1 MKKLICLL
9 LCLMLTLTCATAMAK
24 VEYTLMEK
32 WQRQVDF
39 GNGIKGTLK
48 LNVSGQADWAKL
60 LAPISDI
67 PMEIRAIHDDESFQY
82 RMYVENGEELLGLT
96 QLYGDEQT
104 VYLQSELLPDTL
116 LSLPTGGDVLNRL
129 AGVTAEESPSLYSA
143 MLNILNVPQ
152 TTWEGKWLPAL
163 DAYSSAIELWLENYA
178 SAPSVLRADDG
189 SATVLVRYEIPADGL
204 KSQIK
209 ALWANVLQDATLLP
223 LLKGQLNQAQQEAY
237 LNTSLQ
243 YYYDQVIDGLPLSG
257 SVILE
262 REMTA
267 KGDAL
272 RTAMTF
278 PLAQDGWS
286 SLTIRQ
292 ADGVTSLDVQG
303 TDKQL
308 ALELTE
314 TLATGSSAAYQGRL
328 RYVPAD
334 KSQEAVAAA
343 FSLVKTQSSSV
354 DEDTRSHDRT
364 VWTLN
369 VEPDAEYTGEGWT
382 DIQPM
387 EINLSMH
394 LHSKSQ
400 QSNPVTVEVNLAVKL
415 AEAEI
420 AVDLSLMTRSKWVMD
435 NLPTEGALDVT
446 TLPAEE
452 LTQKL
457 ADLGLN
463 GLTMVQR
470 LNQENA
476 SPEEPAAEATAEP
489 VPATATE
496 LTDKPTEKPSAEA
509 TAEPT
514 EAAS

>member
-48 LNVSGQADWAKL
+48 LDVSGQADWARL
-60 LAPISDI
+60 LAPISDV
-67 PMEIRAIHDDESFQY
+67 PMEIRAIHDGDSFQY
-82 RMYVENGEELLGLT
+82 RMYVEKDEELLGLT
-96 QLYGDEQT
+96 QLYGDGQT
-104 VYLQSELLPDTL
+104 VYLKSDLLPDTL
-116 LSLPTGGDVLNRL
+116 LCLPTGGDVLNCL

-163 DAYSSAIELWLENYA
+163 EAYSNAIELWLENYA
-178 SAPSVLRADDG
+178 SAPSVLRAEDG
-189 SATVLVRYEIPADGL
+189 SATVLVRYDIPADGL

-209 ALWANVLQDATLLP
+209 ALWANVLQDTTLLP
-223 LLKGQLNQAQQEAY
+223 LLQGQLNQAQQDAY
-237 LNTSLQ
+237 LNANLQ
-243 YYYDQVIDGLPLSG
+243 YYYDQVIDGLTLSG
-257 SVILE
+257 NVILE

-278 PLAQDGWS
+278 PLAQDGWN

-292 ADGVTSLDVQG
+292 EDETTSFDVQG

-308 ALELTE
+308 VLELTE
-314 TLATGSSAAYQGRL
+314 TLATGSSTAYQGQV

-334 KSQEAVAAA
+334 KTRQAVAAA
-343 FSLVKTQSSSV
+343 FSLVKTQTSTV
-354 DEDTRSHDRT
+354 DEDTRSHDKT
-364 VWTLN
+364 LWTLK
-369 VEPDAEYTGEGWT
+369 VEPDAAYTGEGWQ
-382 DIQPM
+382 DVHPM
-387 EINLSMH
+387 EITLGLH

-400 QSNPVTVEVNLAVKL
+400 QSNPVTVEIDATVKL
-415 AEAEI
+415 ADAEI
-420 AVDLSLMTRSKWVMD
+420 GIDLDLMTRSKWVMD
-435 NLPTEGALDVT
+435 DLPTEGGVDVT
-446 TLPAEE
+446 SLPTEE

-457 ADLGLN
+457 TDLGLN
-463 GLTMVQR
+463 GLTVVQR

-476 SPEEPAAEATAEP
+476 AEETIAEPSLAPAAEPSAEPAGEPTAEP
-489 VPATATE
+489 ADDP
-496 LTDKPTEKPSAEA
+496 AEA
-509 TAEPT
+509 
-514 EAAS
+514 AA